1 MYRGGGRG
9 FQVKQN
15 VSVHHP
21 RGGVGW
27 GGGGW
32 RGLAEGGTVRLLS
45 RRRDAL
51 AVVAEQRGG
60 ARPGAVHQQQAEAQ
74 SPRAHR
80 GQEEGHGAVG
90 LQEEVAGVRL
100 PGEQQ
105 QHEEVDRQGPPAAA
119 RPQEVRAEGVAAAAV
134 VQAPAQVGG
143 EGHVE
148 EQELRG
154 EAETKT
160 KHCFYSD
167 LLTRQYDT

>member
-1 MYRGGGRG
+1 MYRGGGQG

-21 RGGVGW
+21 RGGMQW

-32 RGLAEGGTVRLLS
+32 KGVAEGGTVQLLS

-60 ARPGAVHQQQAEAQ
+60 ARPGTVHQQQAEAQ
-74 SPRAHR
+74 SPRAYR

-119 RPQEVRAEGVAAAAV
+119 RPQEVRAEGVAAATV

-154 EAETKT
+154 EAKT
-160 KHCFYSD
+160 QTNTVFI
-167 LLTRQYDT
+167 LTY